1 MRRRIEK
8 PCLYTGDLFEIPQ
21 PPKPVPGTMDYRP
34 LVSELASTMFEDA
47 ARLGLDRHAIAA
59 EASRL
64 TGKDV
69 SKSMLDGYTAPARD
83 AFNLPLWLAPVL
95 ETICQSTT
103 LGNWHAH
110 MRGGR
115 LLVGADTLDAEI
127 GRAIRE
133 RATADARLREL
144 AAIRKRMG

>member
-1 MRRRIEK
+1 MKRRADK
-8 PCLYTGDLFEIPQ
+8 ACLYTGDLFEIPQ

-34 LVSELASTMFEDA
+34 LVSELASNMFEEA
-47 ARLGLDRHAIAA
+47 ARRGLDRHAIAA

-69 SKSMLDGYTAPARD
+69 SKGMLDGYTAPARD

-95 ETICQSTT
+95 ETICQSTM

-115 LLVGADTLDAEI
+115 LLVGADALDAEI
-127 GRAIRE
+127 GRLIRE
-133 RATADARLREL
+133 RASAGVRLREL
-144 AAIRKRMG
+144 AAMRRRLG

>member
-1 MRRRIEK
+1 
-8 PCLYTGDLFEIPQ
+8 
-21 PPKPVPGTMDYRP
+21 MDYRP
-34 LVSELASTMFEDA
+34 LVSELASGMFEDA

-103 LGNWHAH
+103 LGNWHAV

-127 GRAIRE
+127 GRLIRE
-133 RATADARLREL
+133 RANADERLREL
-144 AAIRKRMG
+144 AAMRRRIG